1 MGAASRRLRSLW
13 RYPTCGC
20 SCFDF
25 VVRDCC
31 IWRLVGA
38 SAFLSTT
45 WSSMHAWSNVA
56 QVGHIFNS
64 GPVRLLYAL
73 MYTQLGWLLAFSS
86 FYYAAGPFILYTMWL
101 LCTTA

>member
-56 QVGHIFNS
+56 QVGIFTIQ
-64 GPVRLLYAL
+64 VLFVLLYAL

-86 FYYAAGPFILYTMWL
+86 FYFASGHFILYAMWL
-101 LCTTA
+101 LCT